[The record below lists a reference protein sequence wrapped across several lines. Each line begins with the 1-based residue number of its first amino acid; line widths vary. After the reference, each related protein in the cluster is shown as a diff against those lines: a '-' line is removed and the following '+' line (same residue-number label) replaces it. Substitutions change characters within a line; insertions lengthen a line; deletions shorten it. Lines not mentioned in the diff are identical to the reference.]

1 MDFPLQTKKLMPLYK
16 SYLRHTKI
24 QISLLFP
31 LPTILIVKIKDQNIL
46 FLRKKLMTPNFNDWA
61 CAFHHVHLH
70 NHSIHPSLLNS
81 SSTAPKHSAYYI
93 PSKCSSPCLFSVLF
107 EPNLSATNHIV
118 NPWNSKLAG
127 SHQLRISGP
136 RGRYFKYRLSV
147 HLVPNLSCWLD
158 FVGVCCFG

>member
-1 MDFPLQTKKLMPLYK
+1 MPLYK

-61 CAFHHVHLH
+61 CAFHHVHVH
-70 NHSIHPSLLNS
+70 HHSIHPLCQILHQQLQNTQLIIFHQNVLLLVCFPCCLNLFKV
-81 SSTAPKHSAYYI
+81 STSDT
-93 PSKCSSPCLFSVLF
+93 L
-107 EPNLSATNHIV
+107 
-118 NPWNSKLAG
+118 NPWNLELAS
-127 SHQLRISGP
+127 SHLLRITCP

-147 HLVPNLSCWLD
+147 YLAPNLSRWLD